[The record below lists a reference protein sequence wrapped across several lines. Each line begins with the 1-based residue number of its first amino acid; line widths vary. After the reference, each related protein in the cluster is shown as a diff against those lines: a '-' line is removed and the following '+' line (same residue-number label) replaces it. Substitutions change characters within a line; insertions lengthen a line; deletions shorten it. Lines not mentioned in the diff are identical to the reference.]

1 MRKLLIVLL
10 IFISICSYRLMSL
23 KEDFSYQKEYIY
35 GLTAPRG
42 RILDRNGKI
51 LVDNIGVRSLVFNK
65 LSISTKETMNVARKL
80 NDIISLDMSS
90 NKKQKRY
97 CYYINNEEEV
107 NKRVSDEVKAKY
119 KERRIN
125 KKEYDDYKYS
135 LITDEEIKNINEN
148 VCALFYQMNNG
159 YSYEDK
165 IIKKNLTDD
174 EYEMINTSNLKGI
187 RTDITWERYY
197 PYGNTLREVF
207 GTVSSYKQGI
217 PKEFKNKY
225 LKIGYNLS
233 DRVGTSN
240 LEYIYDEYLK
250 GEKAKYEINDNHL
263 KLIKKEETGKD
274 IVLNIDIDLQK
285 YTETVLE
292 KEIKLAKKHPNSKYF
307 DTSFVIISN
316 PNDGSILTM
325 AGRKLTNNGEFI
337 DYSYENIFNSYVA
350 GSIVKGATISVGYKY
365 DLIPQK
371 KILDGCVKLRTT
383 KDKCSWKSLGYMDAK
398 EALRMSSNYYQYLL
412 AIKLTGKNYSRGMNI
427 GATKEHFEIYRN
439 VLKDYGLGTLSKID
453 LTNEGTGY
461 KGTSIT
467 DDQLLNMAIGQYD
480 TYTPISL
487 TSYINTIATSKR
499 NKLSLLNMVLNK
511 DGTVYYKNKSEVLST
526 APINETDLNEIREG
540 FRLVNYSGTGYGYVS
555 NKVKSAGKT
564 GTSESFI
571 DTNNDGIVDLKTVST
586 TYGTYFPYDSPKIS
600 IVIVSPNIKYSN
612 KNSEYK
618 YPINRKV
625 ISKISKEIIENHL

>member
-1 MRKLLIVLL
+1 MKRLLFILL
-10 IFISICSYRLMSL
+10 IFISVCSYRLVSL
-23 KEDFSYQKEYIY
+23 MDTSSYKKNYIY

-65 LSISTKETMNVARKL
+65 LSIGTKETMDIAGKL
-80 NDIISLDMSS
+80 SDIIDINISASKD
-90 NKKQKRY
+90 NKRY
-97 CYYINNEEEV
+97 CFYVDNSTIVDN
-107 NKRVSDEVKAKY
+107 RVSDDVKTKY

-125 KKEYDDYKYS
+125 RAEFDNYKYS
-135 LITDEEIKNINEN
+135 LISDDEVSSVSDKK
-148 VCALFYQMNNG
+148 CGLFYLMNDG
-159 YSYEDK
+159 YSYQDK
-165 IIKKNLTDD
+165 IIKKNLSDE
-174 EYEMINTSNLKGI
+174 EYEKINTANLKGI

-207 GTVSSYKQGI
+207 GSVSTYKQGI
-217 PKEFKNKY
+217 PKEFKDKY
-225 LKIGYNLS
+225 LKMGYNLS
-233 DRVGTSN
+233 DRVGISN
-240 LEYIYDEYLK
+240 LEYIYDEYLVGK
-250 GEKAKYEINDNHL
+250 KAQYEINDNHL
-263 KLIKKEETGKD
+263 KLVKKEEMGKD
-274 IVLNIDIDLQK
+274 IVLNIDIELQK
-285 YTETVLE
+285 YVESVLE
-292 KEIKLAKKHPNSKYF
+292 EEIKLAKKHPNSKYF
-307 DTSFVIISN
+307 DTSFVIVSD

-365 DLIPQK
+365 DLIFK
-371 KILDGCVKLRTT
+371 NKVLDGCVKLSTT

-412 AIKLTGKNYSRGMNI
+412 AIKLTGKKYTRGMSI
-427 GATKEHFEIYRN
+427 GATKEHFDIYRSI
-439 VLKDYGLGTLSKID
+439 LKDYGLGVLSGID
-453 LTNEGTGY
+453 LMNEGTGY

-499 NKLSLLNMVLNK
+499 NRLSLLNMVLNR
-511 DGTVYYKNKSEVLST
+511 DGTVYYKNKSEVLSE
-526 APINETDLNEIREG
+526 APISEDDLNEIREG
-540 FRLVNYSGTGYGYVS
+540 FRLVNYSGTGYGYVTS
-555 NKVKSAGKT
+555 KIKSAGKT
-564 GTSESFI
+564 GTSESFV
-571 DTNNDGIVDLKTVST
+571 DTNGDGIVDLKTVST
-586 TYGTYFPYDSPKIS
+586 TYGAYFPYDNPKLS

-618 YPINRKV
+618 YPINRNA
-625 ISKISKEIIENHL
+625 ISKISKEIVEKYL

>member
-65 LSISTKETMNVARKL
+65 LSISTKETMNVASKL
-80 NDIISLDMSS
+80 NDIVSFNMSS
-90 NKKQKRY
+90 NNKQKRY

-107 NKRVSDEVKAKY
+107 NKRVSDEVKTKY

-225 LKIGYNLS
+225 LKMGYNLS

-250 GEKAKYEINDNHL
+250 GEKAKYKINDNHL

-285 YTETVLE
+285 YTDTVLE
-292 KEIKLAKKHPNSKYF
+292 EEIKLAKKHPNSKYF

-325 AGRKLTNNGEFI
+325 AGRKLTNNGEFV

-586 TYGTYFPYDSPKIS
+586 TYGTYFPYDNPKIS

-618 YPINRKV
+618 YPINRNV

>member
-10 IFISICSYRLMSL
+10 IFISICSYRLISL

-97 CYYINNEEEV
+97 CYYINNDEEV
-107 NKRVSDEVKAKY
+107 NKRVSNEVKTKL
-119 KERRIN
+119 KERKIN
-125 KKEYDDYKYS
+125 QKEYDDYKYS
-135 LITDEEIKNINEN
+135 LITDEEIKSINDN

-174 EYEMINTSNLKGI
+174 EYEMINTANLKGI

-225 LKIGYNLS
+225 LKMGYNLS

-250 GEKAKYEINDNHL
+250 GEKAKYKINDNHL

-292 KEIKLAKKHPNSKYF
+292 EEIKLAKKHPNSKYF

-586 TYGTYFPYDSPKIS
+586 TYGTYFPYDNPKIS

-618 YPINRKV
+618 YPINRNV

>member
-10 IFISICSYRLMSL
+10 IFISICSYRLISL

-65 LSISTKETMNVARKL
+65 LSISTKETMNVASKL

-107 NKRVSDEVKAKY
+107 NKRVSDEIKTKY

-292 KEIKLAKKHPNSKYF
+292 KEIKLAKKHQNSKYF

-571 DTNNDGIVDLKTVST
+571 DTNNDGIVYLKTVST
-586 TYGTYFPYDSPKIS
+586 TYGTYFPYDNPKIS
-600 IVIVSPNIKYSN
+600 IVIISPNIKYSN

-618 YPINRKV
+618 YPINRNV

>member
-10 IFISICSYRLMSL
+10 IFISICSYRLISL

-65 LSISTKETMNVARKL
+65 LSISTKETMNVASKL

-107 NKRVSDEVKAKY
+107 NKRVSDEIKTKY

-240 LEYIYDEYLK
+240 LEYIYDKYLK

-292 KEIKLAKKHPNSKYF
+292 KEIKLAKKHQNSKYF

-586 TYGTYFPYDSPKIS
+586 TYGTYFPYDNPKIS
-600 IVIVSPNIKYSN
+600 IVIISPNIKYSN

-618 YPINRKV
+618 YPINRNV

>member
-107 NKRVSDEVKAKY
+107 NKRVSDEVKTKY

-165 IIKKNLTDD
+165 LIKKNLTDD

-371 KILDGCVKLRTT
+371 KILDGCVKLSTT

-586 TYGTYFPYDSPKIS
+586 TYGTYFPYDNPKIS

-618 YPINRKV
+618 YPINRNV

>member
-107 NKRVSDEVKAKY
+107 NKRVSDEVKTKY

-165 IIKKNLTDD
+165 LIKKNLTDD

-292 KEIKLAKKHPNSKYF
+292 EEIKLAKKHPNSKYF

-371 KILDGCVKLRTT
+371 KILDGCVKLSTT

>member
-107 NKRVSDEVKAKY
+107 NKRVSDEVKTKY

-165 IIKKNLTDD
+165 LIKKNLTDD

-371 KILDGCVKLRTT
+371 KILDGCVKLSTT

-618 YPINRKV
+618 YPINRNV

>member
-107 NKRVSDEVKAKY
+107 NKRVSDEVKTKY
-119 KERRIN
+119 KERRVN

-174 EYEMINTSNLKGI
+174 EYEIINTSNLKGI

-225 LKIGYNLS
+225 LKMGYNLS

-250 GEKAKYEINDNHL
+250 GEKAKYKINDNHL

-285 YTETVLE
+285 YTDTVLE
-292 KEIKLAKKHPNSKYF
+292 EEIKLAKKHQNSKYF

-371 KILDGCVKLRTT
+371 KILDGCVKLSTT

-461 KGTSIT
+461 KGTNIT

-586 TYGTYFPYDSPKIS
+586 TYGTYFPYDNPKIS

-618 YPINRKV
+618 YPINRNV

>member
-1 MRKLLIVLL
+1 MKKLLIILL
-10 IFISICSYRLMSL
+10 IFISTCSYRLLNL
-23 KEDFSYQKEYIY
+23 KDASAFQINYID

-65 LSISTKETMNVARKL
+65 LSISTKDTMDVARAL
-80 NDIISLDMSS
+80 NEILTFNLSS
-90 NKKQKRY
+90 NESQKRY
-97 CYYINNEEEV
+97 CYYIDNDSVIQGRIPEEI
-107 NKRVSDEVKAKY
+107 KTKY
-119 KERRIN
+119 SERRIT
-125 KKEYDDYKYS
+125 KKEYETYKYT
-135 LITDEEIKNINEN
+135 LITNEEIESINDN
-148 VCALFYQMNNG
+148 VCALFHQMNDG

-165 IIKKNLTDD
+165 IIKKNLTDE
-174 EYEMINTSNLKGI
+174 EYEKINSANLKGI
-187 RTDITWERYY
+187 RTDITWERHY

-207 GTVSSYKQGI
+207 GSVSTYKQGI
-217 PKEFKNKY
+217 PKEYKDKY
-225 LKIGYNLS
+225 LKMGYNLS
-233 DRVGTSN
+233 DRVGISN

-250 GEKAKYEINDNHL
+250 GTKAKYEINNNHL

-285 YTETVLE
+285 YTESVLE
-292 KEIKLAKKHPNSKYF
+292 EEITLAKKHPNSKYF
-307 DTSFVIISN
+307 NTSFVIISN

-325 AGRKLTNNGEFI
+325 AGRKITNNGEFL

-365 DLIPQK
+365 GLIPK
-371 KILDGCVKLRTT
+371 NKILDGCVKLSTT

-398 EALRMSSNYYQYLL
+398 EALRMSSNYYQYML
-412 AIKLTGKNYSRGMNI
+412 AIKLTGKNYTRNMNI
-427 GATKEHFEIYRN
+427 GATKEHFDIYRN
-439 VLKDYGLGTLSKID
+439 TLKDYGLGVLSEID
-453 LTNEGTGY
+453 LMNEGTGY
-461 KGTSIT
+461 KGTTIT

-511 DGTVYYKNKSEVLST
+511 DGSVYYKNKSKVLST
-526 APINETDLNEIREG
+526 VPISEDNLNEIREG
-540 FRLVNYSGTGYGYVS
+540 FRLVNYSGTGYGYIT

-586 TYGTYFPYDSPKIS
+586 TYGAYFPYENPKIS

-618 YPINRKV
+618 YPINRHV
-625 ISKISKEIIENHL
+625 MSKISKEIVEKYL

>member
-65 LSISTKETMNVARKL
+65 LSISTKETMNVAHKL

-107 NKRVSDEVKAKY
+107 NKRVSDEVKTKY

-225 LKIGYNLS
+225 LKMGYNLS

-285 YTETVLE
+285 YTDTVLE
-292 KEIKLAKKHPNSKYF
+292 EEIKLAKKHPNSKYF

-371 KILDGCVKLRTT
+371 KILDGCVKLSTT

-586 TYGTYFPYDSPKIS
+586 TYGTYFPYDNPKIS

-618 YPINRKV
+618 YPINRNV

>member
-1 MRKLLIVLL
+1 MKKLLIILL
-10 IFISICSYRLMSL
+10 IFISICTYRLISL
-23 KEDFSYQKEYIY
+23 KDTSSYQKSYIY

-65 LSISTKETMNVARKL
+65 LSISTKETMDVARNL
-80 NDIISLDMSS
+80 NDIITFNLTSS
-90 NKKQKRY
+90 NEQKRY
-97 CYYINNEEEV
+97 CYYIENTTLINNRIPEEI
-107 NKRVSDEVKAKY
+107 KTKY
-119 KERRIN
+119 NERRIN
-125 KKEYDDYKYS
+125 KTEYENLKYT
-135 LITDEEIKNINEN
+135 LITEEEINSINEN
-148 VCALFYQMNNG
+148 VCALFHQMNNG

-165 IIKKNLTDD
+165 IIKKNLTDE
-174 EYEMINTSNLKGI
+174 EYEKINTANLKGI
-187 RTDITWERYY
+187 RTDITWERHY

-207 GTVSSYKQGI
+207 GSVSTYKQGI
-217 PKEFKNKY
+217 PKEFKDKY
-225 LKIGYNLS
+225 LKMGYNLS
-233 DRVGTSN
+233 DRVGISN

-250 GEKAKYEINDNHL
+250 GEKAKYEISNNHL
-263 KLIKKEETGKD
+263 KLIKKEEMGKD

-285 YTETVLE
+285 YTETILE
-292 KEIKLAKKHPNSKYF
+292 EEIKLAKTHHNSKYF
-307 DTSFVIISN
+307 DTSFVIISD

-337 DYSYENIFNSYVA
+337 DYSYENIFTSYVA

-365 DLIPQK
+365 DLIPK
-371 KILDGCVKLRTT
+371 NKILDGCVKLSTT

-412 AIKLTGKNYSRGMNI
+412 AIKLTGKKYTRNMNI

-439 VLKDYGLGTLSKID
+439 ILKDYGLGVSSGID
-453 LTNEGTGY
+453 LMNEGTGY

-511 DGTVYYKNKSEVLST
+511 DGTVFYKNKSEVLST
-526 APINETDLNEIREG
+526 VPINEDNLNEIREG

-555 NKVKSAGKT
+555 NKIKSAGKT

-571 DTNNDGIVDLKTVST
+571 DTNNDGVVDLKTVST
-586 TYGTYFPYDSPKIS
+586 TYGTYFPYDNPKIS

-618 YPINRKV
+618 YPINRNV
-625 ISKISKEIIENHL
+625 ISKISKEIIEKYL

>member
-1 MRKLLIVLL
+1 MKKLLIILL
-10 IFISICSYRLMSL
+10 IFLSISSYRLLNL
-23 KEDFSYQKEYIY
+23 KDNVTFKENYID

-65 LSISTKETMNVARKL
+65 LSISTKETMNVAHNL
-80 NDIISLDMSS
+80 NDILTFNLSS
-90 NKKQKRY
+90 NEEQKRN
-97 CYYINNEEEV
+97 CYYLE
-107 NKRVSDEVKAKY
+107 NKELVDKRIKEDIKTKY
-119 KERRIN
+119 NERRIT
-125 KKEYDDYKYS
+125 KKEYENYKYS
-135 LITDEEIKNINEN
+135 LITSEEISSINDN
-148 VCALFYQMNNG
+148 VCSLFHQMNTG

-165 IIKKNLTDD
+165 IIKKNLTDE
-174 EYEMINTSNLKGI
+174 EYEKINKANLKGI
-187 RTDITWERYY
+187 RTDITWERFY

-207 GTVSSYKQGI
+207 GIVSSYKQGV
-217 PKEFKNKY
+217 PKEYKDKY
-225 LKIGYNLS
+225 LKMGYNLS
-233 DRVGTSN
+233 DRVGISN

-250 GEKAKYEINDNHL
+250 GSKAKYEINDNHL

-274 IVLNIDIDLQK
+274 IVLNIDIGLQK
-285 YTETVLE
+285 YTESVLE
-292 KEIKLAKKHPNSKYF
+292 EEITLAKKHPNSKYF

-325 AGRKLTNNGEFI
+325 AGRKITSKGDFI
-337 DYSYENIFNSYVA
+337 DYSYENIFNSYIA

-365 DLIPQK
+365 NLIPK
-371 KILDGCVKLRTT
+371 NKILDGCVKLRTT
-383 KDKCSWKSLGYMDAK
+383 KDKCSWKSLGYMDSK

-412 AIKLTGKNYSRGMNI
+412 AIKLTGKNYTRGMNI
-427 GATKEHFEIYRN
+427 GATKEHFDIYRSI
-439 VLKDYGLGTLSKID
+439 LKDYGLGVPSGID
-453 LTNEGTGY
+453 LMNEGTGY
-461 KGTSIT
+461 KGTIIT

-511 DGTVYYKNKSEVLST
+511 DGSVYYKNKSEVLST
-526 APINETDLNEIREG
+526 VPIKEENLNEIREG
-540 FRLVNYSGTGYGYVS
+540 FRLVNYSGTGYGYIS
-555 NKVKSAGKT
+555 NKIKSAGKT

-586 TYGTYFPYDSPKIS
+586 TYGAYFPYDNPKIS
-600 IVIVSPNIKYSN
+600 VIIVSPNIKYSN

-618 YPINRKV
+618 YPINRHV
-625 ISKISKEIIENHL
+625 MSKISKEIVEKYL

>member
-10 IFISICSYRLMSL
+10 IFISICSYRLISL

-65 LSISTKETMNVARKL
+65 LSISTKETMNVASKL

-107 NKRVSDEVKAKY
+107 NKRVSDEIKTKY

-292 KEIKLAKKHPNSKYF
+292 KEIKLAKKHQNSKYF

-586 TYGTYFPYDSPKIS
+586 TYGTYFPYDNPKIS
-600 IVIVSPNIKYSN
+600 IVIISPNIKYSN

-618 YPINRKV
+618 YPINRNV
-625 ISKISKEIIENHL
+625 ISKISKEIIEKHL

>member
-65 LSISTKETMNVARKL
+65 LSISTKETMNVASKL
-80 NDIISLDMSS
+80 NDIVSFNMSS
-90 NKKQKRY
+90 NNKQKRY

-107 NKRVSDEVKAKY
+107 NKRVSNEVKTKL
-119 KERRIN
+119 KERKIN
-125 KKEYDDYKYS
+125 QKEYDDYKYS
-135 LITDEEIKNINEN
+135 LITDEEIKSINDN

-225 LKIGYNLS
+225 LKMGYNLS

-285 YTETVLE
+285 YTDTVLE
-292 KEIKLAKKHPNSKYF
+292 EEIKLAKKHLNSKYF

-371 KILDGCVKLRTT
+371 KILDGCVKLSTT

-586 TYGTYFPYDSPKIS
+586 TYGTYFPYDNPKIS

-618 YPINRKV
+618 YPINRNV

>member
-10 IFISICSYRLMSL
+10 IFISICSYRLISL
-23 KEDFSYQKEYIY
+23 KEDFSYHKEYIY

-107 NKRVSDEVKAKY
+107 NKRVSDEVKTKY

-174 EYEMINTSNLKGI
+174 EYEIINTSNLKGI

-225 LKIGYNLS
+225 LKMGYNLS

-250 GEKAKYEINDNHL
+250 GEKAKYKINDNHL

-285 YTETVLE
+285 YTDTVLE
-292 KEIKLAKKHPNSKYF
+292 EEIKLAKKHPNSKYF

-371 KILDGCVKLRTT
+371 KILDGCVKLSTT

-427 GATKEHFEIYRN
+427 GATKEHFETYRN

-586 TYGTYFPYDSPKIS
+586 TYGTYFPYDNPKIS

-618 YPINRKV
+618 YPINRNV

>member
-10 IFISICSYRLMSL
+10 IFISICSYRLISL

-65 LSISTKETMNVARKL
+65 LSISTKETMNVASKL

-107 NKRVSDEVKAKY
+107 NKRVSDEIKTKY

-292 KEIKLAKKHPNSKYF
+292 KEIKLAKKHQNSKYF

-383 KDKCSWKSLGYMDAK
+383 KDKCSWKSLGYMDVK

-586 TYGTYFPYDSPKIS
+586 TYGTYFPYDNPKIS
-600 IVIVSPNIKYSN
+600 IVIISPNIKYSN

-618 YPINRKV
+618 YPINRNV

>member
-10 IFISICSYRLMSL
+10 IFISICSYRLISL

-65 LSISTKETMNVARKL
+65 LSISTKETMNVASKL

-107 NKRVSDEVKAKY
+107 NKRVSDEIKTKY

-292 KEIKLAKKHPNSKYF
+292 KEIKLAKKHQNSKYF

-499 NKLSLLNMVLNK
+499 NKFSLLNMVLNK

-586 TYGTYFPYDSPKIS
+586 TYGTYFPYDNPKIS
-600 IVIVSPNIKYSN
+600 IVIISPNIKYSN

-618 YPINRKV
+618 YPINRNV

>member
-65 LSISTKETMNVARKL
+65 LSISTKETMNVASKL
-80 NDIISLDMSS
+80 NDIVSFNMSS
-90 NKKQKRY
+90 NNKQKRY

-107 NKRVSDEVKAKY
+107 NKRVSDEVKTKY

-225 LKIGYNLS
+225 LKMGYNLS

-250 GEKAKYEINDNHL
+250 GEKAKYKINDNHL

-285 YTETVLE
+285 YTDTVLE
-292 KEIKLAKKHPNSKYF
+292 EEIKLAKKHPNSKYF

-325 AGRKLTNNGEFI
+325 AGRKLTNNWEFV

-586 TYGTYFPYDSPKIS
+586 TYGTYFPYDNPKIS

-618 YPINRKV
+618 YPINRNV

>member
-107 NKRVSDEVKAKY
+107 NKRVSDEIKTKY

-225 LKIGYNLS
+225 LKMGYNLS

-285 YTETVLE
+285 YTDTVLE
-292 KEIKLAKKHPNSKYF
+292 EEIKLAKKHPNSKYF

-511 DGTVYYKNKSEVLST
+511 DGTVYYKNKSEILST

-586 TYGTYFPYDSPKIS
+586 TYGTYFPYDNPKIS

-618 YPINRKV
+618 YPINRNV

>member
-107 NKRVSDEVKAKY
+107 NKRVSDEVKTKY

-285 YTETVLE
+285 YTDTVLE
-292 KEIKLAKKHPNSKYF
+292 EEIKLAKKHPNSKYF

-325 AGRKLTNNGEFI
+325 SGRKLTNNGEFI

-371 KILDGCVKLRTT
+371 KILDGCVKLSTT

-586 TYGTYFPYDSPKIS
+586 TYGTYFPYDNPKIS

-618 YPINRKV
+618 YPINRNV

>member
-10 IFISICSYRLMSL
+10 IFIGICSYRLISL
-23 KEDFSYQKEYIY
+23 KENFTYQKEYIY

-51 LVDNIGVRSLVFNK
+51 LVDNIGVKSLVFNK

-80 NDIISLDMSS
+80 NDIVSFNMSS
-90 NKKQKRY
+90 NNEQKRY

-107 NKRVSDEVKAKY
+107 NKRVSDEVKTKL
-119 KERRIN
+119 KERKIN
-125 KKEYDDYKYS
+125 QKEYDDYKYS
-135 LITDEEIKNINEN
+135 LITNEEIKSINDN

-225 LKIGYNLS
+225 LKMGYNLS

-292 KEIKLAKKHPNSKYF
+292 EEIKLAKKHPNSKYF

-316 PNDGSILTM
+316 PNDGNILTM

-371 KILDGCVKLRTT
+371 KILDGCVKLSTT

-427 GATKEHFEIYRN
+427 GAIKEHFEIYRN

-453 LTNEGTGY
+453 LMNEGTGY

-586 TYGTYFPYDSPKIS
+586 TYGTYFPYDNPKIS

-618 YPINRKV
+618 YPINRNV

>member
-107 NKRVSDEVKAKY
+107 NKRVSDEVKTKY

-225 LKIGYNLS
+225 LKMGYNLS

-292 KEIKLAKKHPNSKYF
+292 EEIKLAKKHPNSKYF

-371 KILDGCVKLRTT
+371 KILDGCVKLRST

-412 AIKLTGKNYSRGMNI
+412 AIKLTGKNYSRGMSI
-427 GATKEHFEIYRN
+427 GATKEHFETYRN

-453 LTNEGTGY
+453 LMNEGTGY

-600 IVIVSPNIKYSN
+600 IIIVSPNIKYSN

-618 YPINRKV
+618 YPINRNV
-625 ISKISKEIIENHL
+625 ISKISKEIIENRL

>member
-10 IFISICSYRLMSL
+10 IFISICSYRLISL

-65 LSISTKETMNVARKL
+65 LSISTKETMNVASKL

-107 NKRVSDEVKAKY
+107 NKRVSDEIKTKY

-207 GTVSSYKQGI
+207 GTVSNYKQGI

-292 KEIKLAKKHPNSKYF
+292 KEIKLAKKHQNSKYF

-586 TYGTYFPYDSPKIS
+586 TYGTYFPYDNPKIS
-600 IVIVSPNIKYSN
+600 IVIISPNIKYSN

-618 YPINRKV
+618 YPINRNV

>member
-107 NKRVSDEVKAKY
+107 NKRVSDEVKTKY

-135 LITDEEIKNINEN
+135 LITDKEIKNINEN

-225 LKIGYNLS
+225 LKMGYNLS

-292 KEIKLAKKHPNSKYF
+292 EEIKLAKKHPNSKYF

-371 KILDGCVKLRTT
+371 KILDGCVKLSTT

-586 TYGTYFPYDSPKIS
+586 TYGTYFPYDNPKIS

-618 YPINRKV
+618 YPINRNV

>member
-10 IFISICSYRLMSL
+10 IFISICSYRLTSL

-107 NKRVSDEVKAKY
+107 NKRVSDEIKTKY

-285 YTETVLE
+285 YTEIVLE
-292 KEIKLAKKHPNSKYF
+292 EEIKLAKKHPNSKYF
-307 DTSFVIISN
+307 DTSFAIISN

-325 AGRKLTNNGEFI
+325 AGRKLTNNGEFV

-371 KILDGCVKLRTT
+371 KILDGCVKLSTT
-383 KDKCSWKSLGYMDAK
+383 KDKCSWKSLGYIDAK

-427 GATKEHFEIYRN
+427 GATKEHFETYRN

-453 LTNEGTGY
+453 LMNEGTGY

-600 IVIVSPNIKYSN
+600 IIIVSPNIKYSN

-618 YPINRKV
+618 YPINRNV

>member
-1 MRKLLIVLL
+1 MKKILIILL
-10 IFISICSYRLMSL
+10 IFITISSYRLLSL
-23 KEDFSYQKEYIY
+23 KDKHTYQKGYIY

-51 LVDNIGVRSLVFNK
+51 LVNNIGVKSLVFNK
-65 LSISTKETMNVARKL
+65 LSISTKETMDIARNL
-80 NDIISLDMSS
+80 NDIIILNLTS
-90 NKKQKRY
+90 NKEAKKY
-97 CYYINNEEEV
+97 CFYIENDTLINSRIGEEI
-107 NKRVSDEVKAKY
+107 KTKY

-125 KKEYDDYKYS
+125 KKEYDNYKYS
-135 LITDEEIKNINEN
+135 LITDEEIESVNDNI
-148 VCALFYQMNNG
+148 CALFNQMNNG

-174 EYEMINTSNLKGI
+174 EYEKINTANLKGI
-187 RTDITWERYY
+187 RTDITWERFY

-207 GTVSSYKQGI
+207 GSVSTYKQGI
-217 PKEFKNKY
+217 PKEYKDKY

-233 DRVGTSN
+233 DRVGISN

-263 KLIKKEETGKD
+263 KLIKKEEMGKD

-285 YTETVLE
+285 YTESVLE
-292 KEIKLAKKHPNSKYF
+292 EEIKLAKKHPNSKYF

-325 AGRKLTNNGEFI
+325 AGRKLTNNGEFV

-371 KILDGCVKLRTT
+371 KILDRCVKLRTT

-412 AIKLTGKNYSRGMNI
+412 AIKLTGKKYTRGMNI

-439 VLKDYGLGTLSKID
+439 ILKDYGLGTLSGID
-453 LTNEGTGY
+453 LMNEGTGY

-499 NKLSLLNMVLNK
+499 SKLSLLNMVLNK
-511 DGTVYYKNKSEVLST
+511 DGSVYLKNKNEVLSA
-526 APINETDLNEIREG
+526 APISEDNLNEIREG

-555 NKVKSAGKT
+555 NKVESAGKT

-586 TYGTYFPYDSPKIS
+586 TYGTYFPYDNPKIS

-625 ISKISKEIIENHL
+625 ISKVSKEIIEKYL

>member
-10 IFISICSYRLMSL
+10 IFISICSYRLISL

-65 LSISTKETMNVARKL
+65 LSISTKETMNVASKL

-107 NKRVSDEVKAKY
+107 NKRVSDEIKTKY

-274 IVLNIDIDLQK
+274 IVLNIDIELQK

-292 KEIKLAKKHPNSKYF
+292 KEIKLAKKHQNSKYF

-383 KDKCSWKSLGYMDAK
+383 KDKCSWKSLGYMDVK

-586 TYGTYFPYDSPKIS
+586 TYGTYFPYDNPKIS
-600 IVIVSPNIKYSN
+600 IVIISPNIKYSN

-618 YPINRKV
+618 YPINRNV

>member
-10 IFISICSYRLMSL
+10 IFISICSYRLISL

-97 CYYINNEEEV
+97 CYYINNEEEI
-107 NKRVSDEVKAKY
+107 NKRVSDEIKTKY

-225 LKIGYNLS
+225 LKMGYNLS

-250 GEKAKYEINDNHL
+250 GEKAKYKINDNHL

-292 KEIKLAKKHPNSKYF
+292 EEIKLAKKHPNSKYF

-316 PNDGSILTM
+316 PNDGSILTI

-371 KILDGCVKLRTT
+371 KILDGCVKLSAT

-439 VLKDYGLGTLSKID
+439 ILKDYGLGTLSKID
-453 LTNEGTGY
+453 LTNEGIGY

-586 TYGTYFPYDSPKIS
+586 TYGAYFPYDNPKIS

-618 YPINRKV
+618 YPINRNV

>member
-10 IFISICSYRLMSL
+10 IFISICSYRLISL

-107 NKRVSDEVKAKY
+107 NKRVSDEVKTKY

-135 LITDEEIKNINEN
+135 LITDKEIKNINEN

-207 GTVSSYKQGI
+207 GTVSNYKQGI

-225 LKIGYNLS
+225 LKMGYNLS

-250 GEKAKYEINDNHL
+250 GEKAKYKINDNHL

-285 YTETVLE
+285 YTEIVLE
-292 KEIKLAKKHPNSKYF
+292 EEIKLAKKHPNSKYF

-316 PNDGSILTM
+316 PNDGSIITM

-371 KILDGCVKLRTT
+371 KILDGCVKLSTT

-439 VLKDYGLGTLSKID
+439 ILKDYGLGTLSKID

-586 TYGTYFPYDSPKIS
+586 TYGTYFPYDNPKIS

-618 YPINRKV
+618 YPINRNV

>member
-1 MRKLLIVLL
+1 M
-10 IFISICSYRLMSL
+10 
-23 KEDFSYQKEYIY
+23 
-35 GLTAPRG
+35 
-42 RILDRNGKI
+42 
-51 LVDNIGVRSLVFNK
+51 
-65 LSISTKETMNVARKL
+65 
-80 NDIISLDMSS
+80 
-90 NKKQKRY
+90 
-97 CYYINNEEEV
+97 
-107 NKRVSDEVKAKY
+107 
-119 KERRIN
+119 
-125 KKEYDDYKYS
+125 
-135 LITDEEIKNINEN
+135 
-148 VCALFYQMNNG
+148 
-159 YSYEDK
+159 
-165 IIKKNLTDD
+165 
-174 EYEMINTSNLKGI
+174 
-187 RTDITWERYY
+187 
-197 PYGNTLREVF
+197 
-207 GTVSSYKQGI
+207 
-217 PKEFKNKY
+217 
-225 LKIGYNLS
+225 GYNLS
-233 DRVGTSN
+233 DRVGISN

-263 KLIKKEETGKD
+263 KLIKKEEMGKD

-285 YTETVLE
+285 YTESVLE
-292 KEIKLAKKHPNSKYF
+292 EEIKLAKKHPNSKYF

-325 AGRKLTNNGEFI
+325 AGRKLTNNGEFV

-439 VLKDYGLGTLSKID
+439 ILKDYGLGTLSGID
-453 LTNEGTGY
+453 LMNEGTGY

-511 DGTVYYKNKSEVLST
+511 DGSVYLKNKNEVLSA
-526 APINETDLNEIREG
+526 APISEDNLNEIREG

-586 TYGTYFPYDSPKIS
+586 TYGTYFPYDNPKIS

-625 ISKISKEIIENHL
+625 ISKVSKEIIEKYL

>member
-107 NKRVSDEVKAKY
+107 NKRVSDEVKTKY

-371 KILDGCVKLRTT
+371 KILDGCVKLSTT

-586 TYGTYFPYDSPKIS
+586 TYGTYFPYDNPKIS

-618 YPINRKV
+618 YPINRNV

>member
-107 NKRVSDEVKAKY
+107 NKRVSDEVKTKY

-371 KILDGCVKLRTT
+371 KILDGCVKLSTT

>member
-10 IFISICSYRLMSL
+10 IFISICSYRLISL
-23 KEDFSYQKEYIY
+23 KESFTYQKEYIY

-65 LSISTKETMNVARKL
+65 LSISTKETMNVASKL
-80 NDIISLDMSS
+80 NDIVSFNMSS
-90 NKKQKRY
+90 NNKQKRY
-97 CYYINNEEEV
+97 CYYINNEEKV
-107 NKRVSDEVKAKY
+107 NKRVSDEVKTKL
-119 KERRIN
+119 KERKIN
-125 KKEYDDYKYS
+125 QKEYDDYKYS
-135 LITDEEIKNINEN
+135 LITDEEIKSINDN

-207 GTVSSYKQGI
+207 GSVSSYKQGI

-225 LKIGYNLS
+225 LKMGYNLS

-292 KEIKLAKKHPNSKYF
+292 EEIKLAKKHPNSKYF

-365 DLIPQK
+365 DLIPKK
-371 KILDGCVKLRTT
+371 KILDGCVKLSTT

-412 AIKLTGKNYSRGMNI
+412 AIKLTGKNYSREMNI
-427 GATKEHFEIYRN
+427 GATKEHIEIYRN

-453 LTNEGTGY
+453 LMNEGTGY

-571 DTNNDGIVDLKTVST
+571 DTNNDGIVDLKTVSI
-586 TYGTYFPYDSPKIS
+586 TYGTYFPYDNPKIS
-600 IVIVSPNIKYSN
+600 IIIVSPNIKYSN

-618 YPINRKV
+618 YPINRNV

>member
-10 IFISICSYRLMSL
+10 IFISICSYRLISL
-23 KEDFSYQKEYIY
+23 KKDFSYQKEYIY

-107 NKRVSDEVKAKY
+107 NKRVSDEVKTKY

-274 IVLNIDIDLQK
+274 IVLNIDIELQK

-292 KEIKLAKKHPNSKYF
+292 EEIKLAKKHPNSKYF

-371 KILDGCVKLRTT
+371 KILDGCVKLSST

-586 TYGTYFPYDSPKIS
+586 TYGTYFPYDNPKIS

-618 YPINRKV
+618 YPINRNV

>member
-10 IFISICSYRLMSL
+10 IFISICSYRLTSL

-107 NKRVSDEVKAKY
+107 NKRVSDEVKTKY

-207 GTVSSYKQGI
+207 GTVSNYKQGI

-225 LKIGYNLS
+225 LKMGYNLS

-285 YTETVLE
+285 YTEIVLE
-292 KEIKLAKKHPNSKYF
+292 EEIKLAKKHPNSKYF

-371 KILDGCVKLRTT
+371 KILDGCVKLSTT

-453 LTNEGTGY
+453 LTNEGIGY

-586 TYGTYFPYDSPKIS
+586 TYGTYFPYDNPKIS

-618 YPINRKV
+618 YPINRNV

>member
-10 IFISICSYRLMSL
+10 IFISICSYRLISL
-23 KEDFSYQKEYIY
+23 KEDFNYQKEYIY

-65 LSISTKETMNVARKL
+65 LSISTKETMNVASKL
-80 NDIISLDMSS
+80 NDIVFFNMSS

-107 NKRVSDEVKAKY
+107 NKRVSDEVKAKL
-119 KERRIN
+119 KERKIN
-125 KKEYDDYKYS
+125 QKEYDDYKYS

-225 LKIGYNLS
+225 LKMGYNLS

-316 PNDGSILTM
+316 PNDGSIITM
-325 AGRKLTNNGEFI
+325 AGRKLTNNGEFV

-365 DLIPQK
+365 DLIPQN
-371 KILDGCVKLRTT
+371 KILDGCVKLSTT

-586 TYGTYFPYDSPKIS
+586 TYGTYFPYDNPKIS

-618 YPINRKV
+618 YPINRNV